1 MKYAIIENEEFAR
14 LNLQHTIEAL
24 RSGYECVFTAETISE
39 CIHFFNTSPDLQLIF
54 MDIELGDGNCFEIF
68 NKTDID
74 IPVIF
79 TTAYDEYAIRAFKEN
94 SIDYILKPV
103 TEEDLE
109 LALKKFERIV
119 SKTGSDALNQR
130 PHYSE
135 LASGMSKRSHERVLI
150 SNGDGYSFVNIAD
163 VAWAEAGDKYI
174 TLVLKDGTMRITDL
188 RSLGEVSEVFPSD
201 IFYQVS
207 RSVIASIDS
216 IAKVCKFFKGR
227 LSIRLEAGK
236 QTRTETLSAPR
247 REDFLNWFGY
257 SSR

>member
-1 MKYAIIENEEFAR
+1 MRYAIIENEEFAR
-14 LNLQHTIEAL
+14 LSLQHTIEAL
-24 RSGYECVFTAETISE
+24 RPGYECIFTAETISE

-54 MDIELGDGNCFEIF
+54 MDIELGDGSCFEIF
-68 NKTDID
+68 NQIDID
-74 IPVIF
+74 IPIIF

-119 SKTGSDALNQR
+119 GRIEGDTFSRT

-135 LASGMSKRSHERVLI
+135 FASGMSKRNHERVLI

-174 TLVLKDGTMRITDL
+174 TLVLKDGTMCITDL
-188 RSLGEVSEVFPSD
+188 KSLGEVAEVFPSD
-201 IFYQVS
+201 TFYQVS
-207 RSVIASIDS
+207 RSVITSIDS

-227 LSIRLEAGK
+227 LRIQLEAGTH
-236 QTRTETLSAPR
+236 TRTETLSAPR